1 MHVYSNEDIAAA
13 AKRLSESEVI
23 NKISWEIENTGA
35 GSPLIQ
41 PLLISHIEDIRIML
55 EAAKVIAKVHDVE
68 IEEGFYEDCTP
79 VDELP
84 THLCQRFSDLPQYA
98 KAPEEF
104 KHIIWGFGQA
114 NVIGIY
120 LAGDSEKFVSSVP
133 GIEKEQKKKFYQ
145 WVGSVLEEKGI
156 KRDDTDIACFQ
167 SYAALALRLRHPAA
181 QDSFCWLKD
190 SSSSLSQE
198 PLLKSDC
205 EQLLKMGI
213 NQAADLAQTS
223 VSELE
228 QTFDSAGM
236 KRLSVFLTKRHLC
249 FGMKFPAER

>member
-1 MHVYSNEDIAAA
+1 MHAYTHEEIAAA
-13 AKRLSESEVI
+13 AKRLSDSDFLK
-23 NKISWEIENTGA
+23 KIIWEIETTGTE
-35 GSPLIQ
+35 SPLI
-41 PLLISHIEDIRIML
+41 PKLLMPRIEDILVML
-55 EAAKVIAKVHDVE
+55 EAAKVIAQVHDVKIQKE
-68 IEEGFYEDCTP
+68 SYEDYTP

-84 THLCQRFSDLPQYA
+84 KHLCQRFSDLPQYA

-104 KHIIWGFGQA
+104 KHIIWSFGLA

-133 GIEKEQKKKFYQ
+133 GIENEQKKKFYQ
-145 WVGSVLEEKGI
+145 WVGSVLDEREI
-156 KRDDTDIACFQ
+156 KRDDMDIVCFQ
-167 SYAALALRLRHPAA
+167 PYAALTLLLRHPAA
-181 QDSFCWLKD
+181 QDSFHWLKD

-213 NQAADLAQTS
+213 NHAADLAQTS
-223 VSELE
+223 VSVLK
-228 QTFDSAGM
+228 QTFSSDGM
-236 KRLSVFLTKRHLC
+236 KRLSVFLTKRHLH